1 MRYVNFPGFQQMGRS
16 LSGRVVLYGT
26 GRRARSLI
34 QEYLLPGGRVS
45 SLYAVSD
52 SRKHKPFFLSD
63 GSEIPVYQ
71 PEMLLKEREPVTV
84 LLTQEASLMDAILR
98 LKALHLPDSVSYCI
112 AVREYLSAACC
123 GSGSHERPPI
133 MPGHQIP
140 KLIHCIWFGSQQ
152 KPELY
157 DRCMETWSKVMP
169 DYEIR
174 VWNKDTW
181 DVDQHEFTK
190 SAAQEEAWAFISDY
204 VRLNVIGRCGGIYLD
219 MDVQVLKRFD
229 DLLDCGAFFAYDAD
243 DNFDLGSG
251 FGAQA
256 GHPLVLDL
264 MHAYDGKKFTNF
276 SDWNQPSYLRQIFLD
291 HGIRMDGSFQ
301 ISGSTV
307 AYPRNRFTPYDSIG
321 HICYADLSDTYSL
334 HLFNS
339 GWLKGDKMTR
349 RDARYAG
356 YQAVIDT
363 VGREEFET
371 ASRRAIAKSAKIL

>member
-133 MPGHQIP
+133 MPGHQIRHRAADILERHFQTERIIRLEQTAFRGHQSLP
-140 KLIHCIWFGSQQ
+140 
-152 KPELY
+152 
-157 DRCMETWSKVMP
+157 DRPVCSLAKISSDGMLNM
-169 DYEIR
+169 R
-174 VWNKDTW
+174 AA
-181 DVDQHEFTK
+181 VDQRNLHIRDRGAGQDTPVYF
-190 SAAQEEAWAFISDY
+190 F
-204 VRLNVIGRCGGIYLD
+204 L
-219 MDVQVLKRFD
+219 QV
-229 DLLDCGAFFAYDAD
+229 Y
-243 DNFDLGSG
+243 
-251 FGAQA
+251 Q
-256 GHPLVLDL
+256 
-264 MHAYDGKKFTNF
+264 
-276 SDWNQPSYLRQIFLD
+276 
-291 HGIRMDGSFQ
+291 Q
-301 ISGSTV
+301 ISVLQLLPVPAQLPSH
-307 AYPRNRFTPYDSIG
+307 RFHSYI
-321 HICYADLSDTYSL
+321 H
-334 HLFNS
+334 
-339 GWLKGDKMTR
+339 
-349 RDARYAG
+349 
-356 YQAVIDT
+356 T
-363 VGREEFET
+363 VGR
-371 ASRRAIAKSAKIL
+371 K